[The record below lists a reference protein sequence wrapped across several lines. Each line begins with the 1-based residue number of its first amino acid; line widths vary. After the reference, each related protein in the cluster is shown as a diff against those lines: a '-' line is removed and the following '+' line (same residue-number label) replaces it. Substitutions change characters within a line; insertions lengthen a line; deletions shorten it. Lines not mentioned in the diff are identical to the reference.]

1 MSQKERI
8 SEVALLR
15 GLAFAAV
22 VLQHSIAHYAVA
34 QGARIQDGVLLTLL
48 LLCSKF
54 AVPVFV
60 FITGMVLFY
69 NYDGALNYGT
79 FLRKRFMDIIV
90 PYIIWS
96 LLYELGNQ
104 LVQSGES
111 IHPLD
116 FLQKLLNGKSSYHLW
131 YIIMIIQ
138 CYVLFPVFRYAV
150 RRVSALMPSKW
161 QPAALAGVGA
171 LYFLLMFAVGPVY
184 HAMDKLQLPV
194 ITSWFTLY
202 ADRNVIYFFFY
213 FVLGAA
219 AGMNVQRWN
228 AWVTKAQMVY
238 WPLFI
243 VITGYLLYEMIS
255 LFQTPRGTVPSFNYL
270 SLLRPIM
277 AVYCVTSIFVAYRVA
292 TWIAHK
298 GGRVASMLTAIGT
311 LSYGA
316 YLMHAFMLRVTYFFD
331 ETLFSDWSHVLR
343 TLISFIF
350 CLVFSIA
357 GTWLLAR
364 MPLGKWIVG
373 LRVRPRPAGG
383 PPALQ
388 KQA

>member
-22 VLQHSIAHYAVA
+22 VLQHSVAHYAVA

-69 NYDGALNYGT
+69 NYDGALKYGT

-104 LVQSGES
+104 LVQSGGS

-131 YIIMIIQ
+131 YIVMIIQ

-150 RRVSALMPSKW
+150 RRLSALLPSKW

-219 AGMNVQRWN
+219 AGMNVKRWN
-228 AWVTKAQMVY
+228 AWVTKAQVIY

-243 VITGYLLYEMIS
+243 VLTGYLLYEMTS
-255 LFQTPRGTVPSFNYL
+255 LFQTPRGTVLSFNYL

-277 AVYCVTSIFVAYRVA
+277 AIYCVTSVFVAYRVA

-316 YLMHAFMLRVTYFFD
+316 YLMHAFMLRVTYYFD
-331 ETLFSDWSHVLR
+331 ETLFADWSHVLR
-343 TLISFIF
+343 TLASFVL
-350 CLVFSIA
+350 CVALSIA

-383 PPALQ
+383 PPVLQ
-388 KQA
+388 KQV

>member
-22 VLQHSIAHYAVA
+22 VLQHSVAHYAVA
-34 QGARIQDGVLLTLL
+34 PGARIQDGVVMTLL

-69 NYDGALNYGT
+69 NYDGALKYGT

-96 LLYELGNQ
+96 LLYELGNLLAQ
-104 LVQSGES
+104 GGGF

-116 FLQKLLNGKSSYHLW
+116 FFQKLLNGKSSYHLW

-150 RRVSALMPSKW
+150 RRLSALLPSTW
-161 QPAALAGVGA
+161 RPAALAGFGV
-171 LYFLLMFAVGPVY
+171 LYILLMLAVGPVY
-184 HAMDKLQLPV
+184 QAMDQLQLPV
-194 ITSWFTLY
+194 ISSWFTIY

-213 FVLGAA
+213 FILGAA
-219 AGMNVQRWN
+219 AGVNVKRWN
-228 AWVTKAQMVY
+228 AWVIKAQLIY

-243 VITGYLLYEMIS
+243 VITGYLLYEMIGQ
-255 LFQTPRGTVPSFNYL
+255 FQTPRGTILSFNYL
-270 SLLRPIM
+270 SLLRPVM
-277 AVYCVTSIFVAYRVA
+277 AVYCITSIFVAYRVA

-298 GGRVASMLTAIGT
+298 GGRAARMLTVMGT

-316 YLMHAFMLRVTYFFD
+316 YLMHAFMLRVTYYFD
-331 ETLFSDWSHVLR
+331 GTLFTDWSHVLR
-343 TLISFIF
+343 TLASFVLCIIF
-350 CLVFSIA
+350 SLV
-357 GTWLLAR
+357 GTWLLAHL
-364 MPLGKWIVG
+364 PLGKWIVG
-373 LRVRPRPAGG
+373 LRIRPRPAGS
-383 PPALQ
+383 PPAFQ

>member
-69 NYDGALNYGT
+69 NYDGALKYGT

-104 LVQSGES
+104 LVQSGGS

-131 YIIMIIQ
+131 YIVMIIQ

-150 RRVSALMPSKW
+150 RRLSALLSSQW
-161 QPAALAGVGA
+161 QPAALAGVGV

-228 AWVTKAQMVY
+228 AWVTKGQMVY

-243 VITGYLLYEMIS
+243 VITGYLLYEMTS
-255 LFQTPRGTVPSFNYL
+255 LFQTPRGTVLSFNYL

-331 ETLFSDWSHVLR
+331 ETLFADWSHVLR
-343 TLISFIF
+343 TLISFIL
-350 CLVFSIA
+350 CVVFSIA

>member
-15 GLAFAAV
+15 GLSFAAV
-22 VLQHSIAHYAVA
+22 VLQHSVAHYAVA
-34 QGARIQDGVLLTLL
+34 QGARIQDGVVMTLL
-48 LLCSKF
+48 LLCAKF

-69 NYDGALNYGT
+69 NYDGALKYGT

-104 LVQSGES
+104 LAQGGGL

-116 FLQKLLNGKSSYHLW
+116 FFQKLLNGKSSYHLW
-131 YIIMIIQ
+131 YIVMIIQ

-150 RRVSALMPSKW
+150 RRLSALLPSTW
-161 QPAALAGVGA
+161 RPTALAGFGV
-171 LYFLLMFAVGPVY
+171 LYILLMFAVGPVY
-184 HAMDKLQLPV
+184 QVMDQLQLPV
-194 ITSWFTLY
+194 ISSWFTIY

-213 FVLGAA
+213 FILGAA
-219 AGMNVQRWN
+219 AGMNIKHWN
-228 AWVTKAQMVY
+228 AWVIKAQLVY

-243 VITGYLLYEMIS
+243 VITGYLLYEMIGQ
-255 LFQTPRGTVPSFNYL
+255 FQTPRGTILSFNYL
-270 SLLRPIM
+270 SLLRPVM
-277 AVYCVTSIFVAYRVA
+277 AVYCITSIFVAYRIA

-298 GGRVASMLTAIGT
+298 GGRAARVLTAIGT

-316 YLMHAFMLRVTYFFD
+316 YLMHAFMLRATYYFD
-331 ETLFSDWSHVLR
+331 SALFADWSHVLR
-343 TLISFIF
+343 TLASFVLCMI
-350 CLVFSIA
+350 FSIA
-357 GTWLLAR
+357 GTWVLAHL
-364 MPLGKWIVG
+364 PLGKWIVG
-373 LRVRPRPAGG
+373 LRIRTRPAGS
-383 PPALQ
+383 PPAIQ

>member
-1 MSQKERI
+1 MSRKERI

-34 QGARIQDGVLLTLL
+34 QGARIQDGVLMTLL

-69 NYDGALNYGT
+69 NYDGALKYGT

-96 LLYELGNQ
+96 LVYELGNQ
-104 LVQSGES
+104 LVQDGGL

-116 FLQKLLNGKSSYHLW
+116 FFLKLLNGKSSYHLW
-131 YIIMIIQ
+131 YIVMIIQ
-138 CYVLFPVFRYAV
+138 CYVLFPVFRYVV
-150 RRVSALMPSKW
+150 RRLSALLPSKW
-161 QPAALAGVGA
+161 RPAALAGVGA
-171 LYFLLMFAVGPVY
+171 LYVLLMFAVGPVY
-184 HAMDKLQLPV
+184 QMMDKLQLPV

-219 AGMNVQRWN
+219 AGMNVKRWDE
-228 AWVTKAQMVY
+228 WVIKAQRVY

-255 LFQTPRGTVPSFNYL
+255 LFQTPRGAVFSFNYL
-270 SLLRPIM
+270 SLLRPVM
-277 AVYCVTSIFVAYRVA
+277 AVYCVTSIFAAYRVA

-298 GGRVASMLTAIGT
+298 GGRAASLLTSIGT

-316 YLMHAFMLRVTYFFD
+316 YLMHAFMLRVTCYFD
-331 ETLFSDWSHVLR
+331 ETLFADWNHVLR
-343 TLISFIF
+343 TLISFVL
-350 CLVFSIA
+350 CAVFSIV

-364 MPLGKWIVG
+364 TPLGKWVVG
-373 LRVRPRPAGG
+373 LQVRPRPATG

>member
-69 NYDGALNYGT
+69 NYDGALKYGT

-104 LVQSGES
+104 LVQSGGS

-131 YIIMIIQ
+131 YIVMIIQ
-138 CYVLFPVFRYAV
+138 CYVLFPVFRYVV
-150 RRVSALMPSKW
+150 RRLSALLSSQW

-228 AWVTKAQMVY
+228 AWVTKGQMVY

-243 VITGYLLYEMIS
+243 VITGYLLYEMTS
-255 LFQTPRGTVPSFNYL
+255 LFQTPRGTVLSFNYL

-277 AVYCVTSIFVAYRVA
+277 AVYCVASIFVAYRVA
-292 TWIAHK
+292 TWIAYK

-331 ETLFSDWSHVLR
+331 ETLFADWSHVLR
-343 TLISFIF
+343 TLISFIL
-350 CLVFSIA
+350 CVVFSIA

-383 PPALQ
+383 SPALQ

>member
-1 MSQKERI
+1 MSQKKRI

-15 GLAFAAV
+15 GMAFAAV
-22 VLQHSIAHYAVA
+22 VLQHSVAHYAVE
-34 QGARIQDGVLLTLL
+34 QGARIQDGVLMTLL

-69 NYDGALNYGT
+69 NYDGPLKYGT

-104 LVQSGES
+104 LVQSGGHL
-111 IHPLD
+111 HPLD
-116 FLQKLLNGKSSYHLW
+116 FFQKLLNGKSSYHLW
-131 YIIMIIQ
+131 YIVMIIQ
-138 CYVLFPVFRYAV
+138 CYILFPVFRYAV
-150 RRVSALMPSKW
+150 RRLSALLPSTW
-161 QPAALAGVGA
+161 RPAALAGVGVV
-171 LYFLLMFAVGPVY
+171 YILLMLAVGPMY
-184 HAMDKLQLPV
+184 RLMDGLQLPV
-194 ITSWFTLY
+194 VTSWFTIY

-228 AWVTKAQMVY
+228 AWVTKAQIVY

-243 VITGYLLYEMIS
+243 VITGYLLYEMIG
-255 LFQTPRGTVPSFNYL
+255 LFQTPRGTVLSFNYL
-270 SLLRPIM
+270 SLLRPVM

-298 GGRVASMLTAIGT
+298 GGRVAGLLTAIGT

-316 YLMHAFMLRVTYFFD
+316 YLMHAFMLRVTYSFD
-331 ETLFSDWSHVLR
+331 EALFADWSLILR
-343 TLISFIF
+343 TLASFVL
-350 CLVFSIA
+350 CMVFSVA

-364 MPLGKWIVG
+364 LPLGKWIVG
-373 LRVRPRPAGG
+373 LRVRPRPAGS

>member
-22 VLQHSIAHYAVA
+22 VLQHSIAHFAVA
-34 QGARIQDGVLLTLL
+34 EGARIQDGVLMTLL

-69 NYDGALNYGT
+69 NYDGALKYGT

-90 PYIIWS
+90 PYIMWS

-104 LVQSGES
+104 LVQSGGH

-116 FLQKLLNGKSSYHLW
+116 FFLKLLNGKSSYHLW
-131 YIIMIIQ
+131 YIVMIIQ

-150 RRVSALMPSKW
+150 RRLSALLPSKW

-184 HAMDKLQLPV
+184 HAMDKLQLP
-194 ITSWFTLY
+194 IISSWFTLY

-228 AWVTKAQMVY
+228 DWVTKAQMVY

-243 VITGYLLYEMIS
+243 VITGYLLYEMTD
-255 LFQTPRGTVPSFNYL
+255 LFQTPRGTVLSFNYL

-277 AVYCVTSIFVAYRVA
+277 AVYCVTSIFAAYRVA
-292 TWIAHK
+292 TWITHK
-298 GGRVASMLTAIGT
+298 GGRVASMLTSIGT

-316 YLMHAFMLRVTYFFD
+316 YLMHAFMLRVTYSVD
-331 ETLFSDWSHVLR
+331 ETLFADWSYVPR
-343 TLISFIF
+343 TLVSFVL
-350 CLVFSIA
+350 CVVFSIA

-373 LRVRPRPAGG
+373 LRVRSRLGKG
-383 PPALQ
+383 SPALQ

>member
-15 GLAFAAV
+15 GLAFVAV
-22 VLQHSIAHYAVA
+22 VLQHSVAHYAVA
-34 QGARIQDGVLLTLL
+34 QGARIQDGVLMTLL

-69 NYDGALNYGT
+69 NYDGAFKYGT

-104 LVQSGES
+104 LVQSGGT

-131 YIIMIIQ
+131 YIVMIIQ

-150 RRVSALMPSKW
+150 RRLSALLPSRW
-161 QPAALAGVGA
+161 HPAALAGVGV
-171 LYFLLMFAVGPVY
+171 LYFLLMFAVGPIY

-228 AWVTKAQMVY
+228 DWVTKAQMIY
-238 WPLFI
+238 WPLFC
-243 VITGYLLYEMIS
+243 VLTGYLLYEMTD
-255 LFQTPRGTVPSFNYL
+255 LFQTPRGTVLSFNYL

-277 AVYCVTSIFVAYRVA
+277 AVYCVVSIFVAYRVA
-292 TWIAHK
+292 VWIAHK
-298 GGRVASMLTAIGT
+298 GGQVASMLTAIGT

-316 YLMHAFMLRVTYFFD
+316 YLMHAFMLRVTYYFD
-331 ETLFSDWSHVLR
+331 ETLFADWSHVLR
-343 TLISFIF
+343 TLASFVL
-350 CLVFSIA
+350 CVVFSIA

-373 LRVRPRPAGG
+373 LRVRPRRAGG
-383 PPALQ
+383 SSTLQ

>member
-22 VLQHSIAHYAVA
+22 VLQHSVAHYAVA
-34 QGARIQDGVLLTLL
+34 QGARIQDGVLMTLL

-69 NYDGALNYGT
+69 NYDGVLKYGT

-104 LVQSGES
+104 LAQSGGY

-116 FLQKLLNGKSSYHLW
+116 FFQKLLNGKSSYHLW
-131 YIIMIIQ
+131 YIVMIIQ

-150 RRVSALMPSKW
+150 RHLSALLPSKW
-161 QPAALAGVGA
+161 RPTVLAGFGV
-171 LYFLLMFAVGPVY
+171 LYILLMFAVGPVY
-184 HAMDKLQLPV
+184 QAMDKLQLPV

-219 AGMNVQRWN
+219 AGMNVKRWN
-228 AWVTKAQMVY
+228 AWVTKAQMIY

-243 VITGYLLYEMIS
+243 VITGYLLYEMIGQ
-255 LFQTPRGTVPSFNYL
+255 FQTPRGTVLSFNYL
-270 SLLRPIM
+270 SLLRPVM
-277 AVYCVTSIFVAYRVA
+277 AVYCVASIFVAYRVA

-298 GGRVASMLTAIGT
+298 RGRAASMLTAIGT

-316 YLMHAFMLRVTYFFD
+316 YLMHAFMLRVTYYFD
-331 ETLFSDWSHVLR
+331 ETLFADWSYVLR
-343 TLISFIF
+343 TLASFVLCMIF
-350 CLVFSIA
+350 SVA

-364 MPLGKWIVG
+364 LPLGKWIVG
-373 LRVRPRPAGG
+373 LRVRPRPTGG

>member
-22 VLQHSIAHYAVA
+22 VLQHSIAHSAVA
-34 QGARIQDGVLLTLL
+34 HGARIQDGVLMTLL

-69 NYDGALNYGT
+69 NYDGALKYGT
-79 FLRKRFMDIIV
+79 FLRKRFMDIVV

-104 LVQSGES
+104 LVQSGGNL
-111 IHPLD
+111 HPLD
-116 FLQKLLNGKSSYHLW
+116 FFQKLLNGKSSYHLW
-131 YIIMIIQ
+131 YIVMIIQ

-150 RRVSALMPSKW
+150 RRLSALLPSAW
-161 QPAALAGVGA
+161 RPAALAGVGV
-171 LYFLLMFAVGPVY
+171 LYIMLMFAVGPIY
-184 HAMDKLQLPV
+184 RAMDMLQLPA
-194 ITSWFTLY
+194 ITSWFTIY

-219 AGMNVQRWN
+219 AGMNVKRWN
-228 AWVTKAQMVY
+228 AWVTKAQIVY

-243 VITGYLLYEMIS
+243 VITGYLLYEMIG
-255 LFQTPRGTVPSFNYL
+255 LFQTPTGTVLSFNYL
-270 SLLRPIM
+270 SLLRPVM

-292 TWIAHK
+292 TWIAHR
-298 GGRVASMLTAIGT
+298 GGRAAGLLTAIGT

-316 YLMHAFMLRVTYFFD
+316 YLMHAFMLRVTYYFD
-331 ETLFSDWSHVLR
+331 DTLFADWSHVLR
-343 TLISFIF
+343 ALASFVL
-350 CLVFSIA
+350 CMAFSVA

-364 MPLGKWIVG
+364 LPLGKWIVG
-373 LRVRPRPAGG
+373 LRVRPRPTGG
-383 PPALQ
+383 PPPLQ

>member
-22 VLQHSIAHYAVA
+22 VLQHSVAHYAVA
-34 QGARIQDGVLLTLL
+34 QGARIQDGVLMTLL

-69 NYDGALNYGT
+69 NYDGALKYGT

-96 LLYELGNQ
+96 LVYELGNQ
-104 LVQSGES
+104 LVQSEGQL
-111 IHPLD
+111 HPLD
-116 FLQKLLNGKSSYHLW
+116 FFQKLLNGKSSYHLW
-131 YIIMIIQ
+131 YIVMIIQ
-138 CYVLFPVFRYAV
+138 CYVLFPMFRYAV
-150 RRVSALMPSKW
+150 RRLSALLPSTW
-161 QPAALAGVGA
+161 RPAALAGVGV
-171 LYFLLMFAVGPVY
+171 LYIMLMLAVGPMY
-184 HAMDKLQLPV
+184 RWMDGLQLPV
-194 ITSWFTLY
+194 VTSWFTIY
-202 ADRNVIYFFFY
+202 ADRNVVYFFFY

-219 AGMNVQRWN
+219 AGMNVRRWN
-228 AWVTKAQMVY
+228 AWVTKAQIVY

-243 VITGYLLYEMIS
+243 VITGYLLYEMIG
-255 LFQTPRGTVPSFNYL
+255 LFQTPRGTVLSFNYL
-270 SLLRPIM
+270 SLLRPVM
-277 AVYCVTSIFVAYRVA
+277 AVYCVTSIFVAYRAA

-298 GGRVASMLTAIGT
+298 GGRAGRLLTTIGT

-316 YLMHAFMLRVTYFFD
+316 YLMHAFMLRVTYSFD
-331 ETLFSDWSHVLR
+331 EALFANWSLILR
-343 TLISFIF
+343 TLASFVL
-350 CLVFSIA
+350 CMVFSVA

-364 MPLGKWIVG
+364 LPLGKWIVG
-373 LRVRPRPAGG
+373 LRVRPRPAAG

>member
-22 VLQHSIAHYAVA
+22 VLQHSVAHYAVA
-34 QGARIQDGVLLTLL
+34 QGARIQDGALMTLL

-69 NYDGALNYGT
+69 NYDGALKYGT

-104 LVQSGES
+104 LVQSGGHL
-111 IHPLD
+111 HPLD
-116 FLQKLLNGKSSYHLW
+116 FFQKLLNGKSSYHLW
-131 YIIMIIQ
+131 YIVMIIQ

-150 RRVSALMPSKW
+150 RRLSALLPSAW
-161 QPAALAGVGA
+161 RPAALAGVGVV
-171 LYFLLMFAVGPVY
+171 YIMLMFAVGPMY
-184 HAMDKLQLPV
+184 RLMDGLQLPV
-194 ITSWFTLY
+194 VTSWFTIY

-219 AGMNVQRWN
+219 AGMNVKRWN
-228 AWVTKAQMVY
+228 AWVTKAQIVY

-243 VITGYLLYEMIS
+243 VITGYLLYEMIG
-255 LFQTPRGTVPSFNYL
+255 LFQTPRGTVFSFNYL
-270 SLLRPIM
+270 SLLRPVM

-298 GGRVASMLTAIGT
+298 GGRAAGLLTAIGT

-316 YLMHAFMLRVTYFFD
+316 YLMHAFMLRVTYYFD
-331 ETLFSDWSHVLR
+331 ETLFADWSHVLR
-343 TLISFIF
+343 TLVSFVL
-350 CLVFSIA
+350 CTAFSIA

-364 MPLGKWIVG
+364 LPLGKWIVG
-373 LRVRPRPAGG
+373 LRVRPRPAEG

>member
-69 NYDGALNYGT
+69 NYDGALKYGT

-104 LVQSGES
+104 LVQSGGS

-131 YIIMIIQ
+131 YIVMIIQ

-150 RRVSALMPSKW
+150 RRLSALLSSQW

-228 AWVTKAQMVY
+228 AWVTKGQMVY

-243 VITGYLLYEMIS
+243 VLTGYLLYEMTS
-255 LFQTPRGTVPSFNYL
+255 LFQTPRGTVLSFNYL

-292 TWIAHK
+292 TWIAYK
-298 GGRVASMLTAIGT
+298 GGRVANMLTAIGT

-331 ETLFSDWSHVLR
+331 ETLFADWSHVLR
-343 TLISFIF
+343 TLISFIL
-350 CLVFSIA
+350 CVVFSIA

-383 PPALQ
+383 SPALQ

>member
-22 VLQHSIAHYAVA
+22 VLQHSIAHYAVE

-69 NYDGALNYGT
+69 NYDGALKYGT

-90 PYIIWS
+90 PYILWS

-150 RRVSALMPSKW
+150 RRLSALLPSKW

-202 ADRNVIYFFFY
+202 ADRNVVYFFFY

-228 AWVTKAQMVY
+228 AWVTRVQIVY

-243 VITGYLLYEMIS
+243 VITGYLLYEMIG
-255 LFQTPRGTVPSFNYL
+255 LFQMPRGTVLSFNYL
-270 SLLRPIM
+270 SLLRPVM

-292 TWIAHK
+292 MWIAHK

-343 TLISFIF
+343 TLISFIL
-350 CLVFSIA
+350 CVVFSIV

-373 LRVRPRPAGG
+373 LRVRPRPAGRQ
-383 PPALQ
+383 PALQ

>member
-22 VLQHSIAHYAVA
+22 VLQHSVAHYAVA
-34 QGARIQDGVLLTLL
+34 QGARIQDGVLMTLL

-69 NYDGALNYGT
+69 NYDGALKYGT

-104 LVQSGES
+104 LVQSGGQL
-111 IHPLD
+111 HPLD
-116 FLQKLLNGKSSYHLW
+116 FFQKLLNGKSSYHLW
-131 YIIMIIQ
+131 YIVMIIQ

-150 RRVSALMPSKW
+150 RRLSAVLPSTW
-161 QPAALAGVGA
+161 RPAALAGVGV
-171 LYFLLMFAVGPVY
+171 LYIMLMFAVGPMY
-184 HAMDKLQLPV
+184 RLMDGLQLPV
-194 ITSWFTLY
+194 VTSWFTIY

-219 AGMNVQRWN
+219 AGMNVRRWN
-228 AWVTKAQMVY
+228 AWVTKAQIIY

-243 VITGYLLYEMIS
+243 VITGYLLYEMIG
-255 LFQTPRGTVPSFNYL
+255 LFQTPRGTVLSFNYL
-270 SLLRPIM
+270 SLLRPVM

-298 GGRVASMLTAIGT
+298 GGRVAGLLTAIGK

-316 YLMHAFMLRVTYFFD
+316 YLMHAFMLRVTYSFD
-331 ETLFSDWSHVLR
+331 EALFADWSLILR
-343 TLISFIF
+343 TLASFVL
-350 CLVFSIA
+350 CMVFSVA

-364 MPLGKWIVG
+364 LPLGKWIVG
-373 LRVRPRPAGG
+373 LRIRPRPAGG
-383 PPALQ
+383 PSALH

>member
-22 VLQHSIAHYAVA
+22 VLQHSVAHYAVA
-34 QGARIQDGVLLTLL
+34 QGARIEDGVLMTLL

-69 NYDGALNYGT
+69 NYDGALKYGT

-104 LVQSGES
+104 LAQSGGY

-116 FLQKLLNGKSSYHLW
+116 FFQKLLNGKSSYHLW
-131 YIIMIIQ
+131 YIVMIIQ

-150 RRVSALMPSKW
+150 RHLSALLPSKW
-161 QPAALAGVGA
+161 RPAALAGFGV
-171 LYFLLMFAVGPVY
+171 LYILLMFAVGPVY
-184 HAMDKLQLPV
+184 QAMDKLQLPV

-219 AGMNVQRWN
+219 AGMNVKRWN
-228 AWVTKAQMVY
+228 AWVTKAQMIY

-243 VITGYLLYEMIS
+243 VITGYLLYEMIGQ
-255 LFQTPRGTVPSFNYL
+255 FQTPRGTVISFNYL
-270 SLLRPIM
+270 SLLRPVM
-277 AVYCVTSIFVAYRVA
+277 AVYCVASIFVAYRVA

-298 GGRVASMLTAIGT
+298 GGRAASMLTAIGT

-316 YLMHAFMLRVTYFFD
+316 YLMHAFMLRVTYYFD
-331 ETLFSDWSHVLR
+331 ERLFADWSHVLR
-343 TLISFIF
+343 TLASFVLCMIF
-350 CLVFSIA
+350 SVA

-364 MPLGKWIVG
+364 LPLGKWIVG
-373 LRVRPRPAGG
+373 LRVRPRPTGG

>member
-69 NYDGALNYGT
+69 NYDGALKYGT

-104 LVQSGES
+104 LVQSGGS

-131 YIIMIIQ
+131 YIVMIIQ

-150 RRVSALMPSKW
+150 RRLSALLSSQW

-228 AWVTKAQMVY
+228 AWVTKGQMVY

-243 VITGYLLYEMIS
+243 VITGYLLYEMTS
-255 LFQTPRGTVPSFNYL
+255 LFQTPRGTVLSFNYL

-277 AVYCVTSIFVAYRVA
+277 AVYCVASIFVAYRVA

-331 ETLFSDWSHVLR
+331 ETLFADWSHVLR
-343 TLISFIF
+343 TLISFIL
-350 CLVFSIA
+350 CVVFSIA

>member
-15 GLAFAAV
+15 GLSFAAV
-22 VLQHSIAHYAVA
+22 VLQHSVAHYAVA
-34 QGARIQDGVLLTLL
+34 QGARIQDGVVMTLL
-48 LLCSKF
+48 LLCAKF

-69 NYDGALNYGT
+69 NYDGALKYGT

-104 LVQSGES
+104 LAQGGGL

-116 FLQKLLNGKSSYHLW
+116 FVQKLLNGKSSYHLW
-131 YIIMIIQ
+131 YIVMIIQ

-150 RRVSALMPSKW
+150 RRLSALLPSTW
-161 QPAALAGVGA
+161 RPTALAGFGV
-171 LYFLLMFAVGPVY
+171 LYILLMFAVGPVY
-184 HAMDKLQLPV
+184 QVMDQLQLPV
-194 ITSWFTLY
+194 ISSWFTIY

-213 FVLGAA
+213 FILGAA
-219 AGMNVQRWN
+219 AGMNIKRWN
-228 AWVTKAQMVY
+228 AWVIKAQLVY

-243 VITGYLLYEMIS
+243 VITGYLLYEMIGQ
-255 LFQTPRGTVPSFNYL
+255 FQTPRGTILSFNYL
-270 SLLRPIM
+270 SLLRPVM
-277 AVYCVTSIFVAYRVA
+277 AVYCITSIFVAYRIA

-298 GGRVASMLTAIGT
+298 GRRAARVLTAIGT

-316 YLMHAFMLRVTYFFD
+316 YLMHAFMLRATYYFD
-331 ETLFSDWSHVLR
+331 SALFADWSHVLR
-343 TLISFIF
+343 TLASFVLCMI
-350 CLVFSIA
+350 FSIA
-357 GTWLLAR
+357 GTWVLAHL
-364 MPLGKWIVG
+364 PLGKWIVG
-373 LRVRPRPAGG
+373 LRIRPRPGG
-383 PPALQ
+383 SPPAIQ

>member
-22 VLQHSIAHYAVA
+22 VLQHSVAHYAVA
-34 QGARIQDGVLLTLL
+34 QGARIQDGVLMTLL

-69 NYDGALNYGT
+69 NYDGALKYGT

-104 LVQSGES
+104 LVQSGGQL
-111 IHPLD
+111 HPLD
-116 FLQKLLNGKSSYHLW
+116 FFQKLLNGKSSYHLW
-131 YIIMIIQ
+131 YIVMIIQ

-150 RRVSALMPSKW
+150 RRLSAVLPSTW
-161 QPAALAGVGA
+161 RPAALAGVGV
-171 LYFLLMFAVGPVY
+171 LYIMLMFAVGPMY
-184 HAMDKLQLPV
+184 RLMDGLQLPV
-194 ITSWFTLY
+194 VTSWFTIY

-219 AGMNVQRWN
+219 AGMNVRRWN
-228 AWVTKAQMVY
+228 AWVTKAQIIY

-243 VITGYLLYEMIS
+243 VITGYLLYEMIG
-255 LFQTPRGTVPSFNYL
+255 LFQTPRGTVLSFNYL
-270 SLLRPIM
+270 SLLRPVM

-298 GGRVASMLTAIGT
+298 GGRVAGLLTAIGK

-316 YLMHAFMLRVTYFFD
+316 YLMHAFMLRVTYSFD
-331 ETLFSDWSHVLR
+331 EALFADWSLILR
-343 TLISFIF
+343 TLASFVL
-350 CLVFSIA
+350 CMVFSVA

-364 MPLGKWIVG
+364 LSLGKWIVG
-373 LRVRPRPAGG
+373 LRIRPRPAGG
-383 PPALQ
+383 PSALH